1 MALPINSSASP
12 RLLLTGGLCVG
23 GGTYAG
29 GCGRGGGGVTGL
41 GCGAGFGVVAGLG
54 VATGFGGVAGLRVAA
69 GLGVTAGLEVGA
81 DLRVVVLF
89 GAVVGLVVAV
99 DLFVVRALLLLFLV
113 AARLD
118 CCVLDLDAA
127 VFFAA
132 SSRLFVVRVDAACL
146 ALLLWL
152 VLSLRAVSRLALLD
166 FAVADLVFADCFCCV
181 ERALVSLVFGAAW
194 LTVAKANKSK
204 TARR

>member
-1 MALPINSSASP
+1 M
-12 RLLLTGGLCVG
+12 LTGGLCVG
-23 GGTYAG
+23 GGVYTG
-29 GCGRGGGGVTGL
+29 GCGRGCGGATGVGLGATGL
-41 GCGAGFGVVAGLG
+41 GVGLG
-54 VATGFGGVAGLRVAA
+54 VAAGFGGVAGLRVAA
-69 GLGVTAGLEVGA
+69 GLGVTVGLDVSAG
-81 DLRVVVLF
+81 LRVVVLF
-89 GAVVGLVVAV
+89 GAVAGLLVAV
-99 DLFVVRALLLLFLV
+99 DLFAVRVLLLLFLV

-152 VLSLRAVSRLALLD
+152 VLLLRAVSRLALLG
-166 FAVADLVFADCFCCV
+166 FAAADLVFADCFCCV
-181 ERALVSLVFGAAW
+181 ERALVSLAFGAAW
-194 LTVAKANKSK
+194 LTVVKANKSK